1 MGSIVPFFIKTDS
14 RCEINGIS
22 YADIPIFFDGNG
34 VIWPLSDYMI
44 WLVYHCRKPASTV
57 ETYAYYLQ
65 KFLKHINEQEIN
77 WSDVTDRDLIR
88 WRDQMI
94 DIESLRPST
103 VFAYLLKVFHFY
115 QWAEVSGILKYAVAT
130 YDECNDQSCSCHD
143 RIYQI
148 SAVQK
153 GRNNYYTWPYLP
165 KINQQ
170 ANRHTPVN
178 DEIEKLHVAAFN
190 SSTGQRDSLLLSF
203 YEKLCLRRMEAL
215 SITVKDIPS
224 WDEIDE
230 FMVSDQVFTL
240 TILGKRNRV
249 RHIPVLPELMARA
262 REYIEEQRRVA
273 IKSAKSRISTFKP
286 PDELFLSATTALPL
300 TKVYVSRHISELM
313 KSIDIKRASGHR
325 LRASGLTA
333 LAEAYDGF
341 DETGRPFSA
350 EQVLWKVADHA
361 GHANP
366 VSLRPYLNIARS
378 PKHSSTVEKGIRDN
392 TRLHLLQRENA
403 ELKAKLRKRV
413 RRQLS
418 LPAH

>member
-1 MGSIVPFFIKTDS
+1 MRSTVPFFIKTDS

-22 YADIPIFFDGNG
+22 YAGIPIFFDDDG
-34 VIWPLSDYMI
+34 VIRRLSDYMI
-44 WLVYHCRKPASTV
+44 FLIYQCRKPASTV

-65 KFLKHINEQEIN
+65 KFFKHINELEIN

-94 DIESLRPST
+94 DIEALRAST
-103 VFAYLLKVFHFY
+103 VFACLLKVFHFY
-115 QWAEVSGILKYAVAT
+115 QWAEESGILKYAVAT
-130 YDECNDQSCSCHD
+130 YDECNEQSCSCHD

-148 SAVQK
+148 SAVKK
-153 GRNNYYTWPYLP
+153 GRSNYYTWPYLP
-165 KINQQ
+165 NVNQQ
-170 ANRHTPVN
+170 ANKHTPVN
-178 DEIEKLHVAAFN
+178 EEIEKLHAAAFN

-203 YEKLCLRRMEAL
+203 YEELCLRRMEAL
-215 SITVKDIPS
+215 SVTIKDIPS
-224 WDEIDE
+224 WDEIE
-230 FMVSDQVFTL
+230 EYIESDKLFTL

-249 RHIPVLPELMARA
+249 RHVPVLPELMVRA
-262 REYIEEQRRVA
+262 REYIEEQRKVA
-273 IKSAKSRISTFKP
+273 IKRAKSRNSTFKP
-286 PDELFLSATTALPL
+286 PNDLFLSATTALPL
-300 TKVYVSRHISELM
+300 TKEYVSRHVSGLM

-333 LAEAYDGF
+333 LAEAYDGI

-366 VSLRPYLNIARS
+366 SSLQPYLNIARS
-378 PKHSSTVEKGIRDN
+378 PKHGSGVEKGIREN

-403 ELKAKLRKRV
+403 ELKAKLRKRGN
-413 RRQLS
+413 S
-418 LPAH
+418 D

>member
-22 YADIPIFFDGNG
+22 YADIPIFFDDNG
-34 VIWPLSDYMI
+34 IIWPLSDYMI
-44 WLVYHCRKPASTV
+44 SLVYQCRKPASTV

-94 DIESLRPST
+94 DIECLRRAT
-103 VFAYLLKVFHFY
+103 VFACLLKVFHFY
-115 QWAEVSGILKYAVAT
+115 QWAEESGILKYAVAT
-130 YDECNDQSCSCHD
+130 YDECNKASCSCHN

-148 SAVQK
+148 SAVRR
-153 GRNNYYTWPYLP
+153 GRSNYYTWPYLP
-165 KINQQ
+165 NINQQ

-178 DEIEKLHVAAFN
+178 EEIEMLHVEAFK

-203 YEKLCLRRMEAL
+203 YEELCLRRMEAL

-224 WDEIDE
+224 WDEIE
-230 FMVSDQVFTL
+230 EYIESDKVFTL
-240 TILGKRNRV
+240 TILGKGNKV
-249 RHIPVLPELMARA
+249 RPVPVLPELMVRA
-262 REYIEEQRRVA
+262 REYIEGQRRVV
-273 IKSAKSRISTFKP
+273 IKRAKSRNSTFKP
-286 PDELFLSATTALPL
+286 PDDLFLGATTALPL
-300 TKVYVSRHISELM
+300 TKEYVSRHISELM

-333 LAEAYDGF
+333 MVKAYDGV
-341 DETGRPFSA
+341 DEKGVPHPA
-350 EQVLWKVADHA
+350 EQVLWKTADFS

-366 VSLRPYLNIARS
+366 SSLRPYLNIARS
-378 PKHSSTVEKGIRDN
+378 PKHGSTVEKGIRDN

-403 ELKAKLRKRV
+403 ELKAKLKKRGNSDNKTG
-413 RRQLS
+413 L
-418 LPAH
+418 

>member
-22 YADIPIFFDGNG
+22 YADIPIFFDDNG

-44 WLVYHCRKPASTV
+44 WLVYQCRKPASTV

-94 DIESLRPST
+94 DIECLRPAT
-103 VFAYLLKVFHFY
+103 AFAYLLKVFHFY
-115 QWAEVSGILKYAVAT
+115 QWAEESGILKYSVAT
-130 YDECNDQSCSCHD
+130 YDECNEQSCSCHD

-148 SAVQK
+148 SAVKK
-153 GRNNYYTWPYLP
+153 GRYNYYTWPYLP

-178 DEIEKLHVAAFN
+178 EEIEMLHVEAFK

-203 YEKLCLRRMEAL
+203 YEELCLRRMEAL

-224 WDEIDE
+224 WDEIE
-230 FMVSDQVFTL
+230 EYIKSDKVFTL
-240 TILGKRNRV
+240 TILGKGNRV
-249 RHIPVLPELMARA
+249 RHVPVLPELMVRA
-262 REYIEEQRRVA
+262 REYIEDERKVV
-273 IKSAKSRISTFKP
+273 IKRAKGRNSTFRP

-300 TKVYVSRHISELM
+300 TKEYVSRRVSELM
-313 KSIDIKRASGHR
+313 QSIDIRRASGHR

-366 VSLRPYLNIARS
+366 SSLRPYLNIARS
-378 PKHSSTVEKGIRDN
+378 PKHGSNVEKGIRDD

-403 ELKAKLRKRV
+403 ELKAKLKKRGNSDNKTG
-413 RRQLS
+413 L
-418 LPAH
+418 

>member
-22 YADIPIFFDGNG
+22 YAGMPIFFDDNG

-44 WLVYHCRKPASTV
+44 SLVYQCRKPASTV
-57 ETYAYYLQ
+57 KTYAYYLQ
-65 KFLKHINEQEIN
+65 KFLKHINEQEII
-77 WSDVTDRDLIR
+77 WSDVTDGDLIR

-94 DIESLRPST
+94 DIECLRPAT
-103 VFAYLLKVFHFY
+103 AFARLLKVFHFY
-115 QWAEVSGILKYAVAT
+115 QWAEESGILKYAVAT
-130 YDECNDQSCSCHD
+130 YDECNKASCSCHN

-148 SAVQK
+148 SAVRR

-178 DEIEKLHVAAFN
+178 EEIEKLHVAAFN

-203 YEKLCLRRMEAL
+203 YEELCLRRMEAL

-224 WDEIDE
+224 WDEIE
-230 FMVSDQVFTL
+230 EYIESDKVFTL
-240 TILGKRNRV
+240 TILGKGNKV
-249 RHIPVLPELMARA
+249 RPVPVLPELMVRA
-262 REYIEEQRRVA
+262 REYIEGQRRVV
-273 IKSAKSRISTFKP
+273 IKRAKSRNSTFKP
-286 PDELFLSATTALPL
+286 PDDLFLGATTALPL
-300 TKVYVSRHISELM
+300 TKEYVSRHISELM

-333 LAEAYDGF
+333 MVKAYDGV
-341 DETGRPFSA
+341 DEKGVPHPA
-350 EQVLWKVADHA
+350 EQVLWKTADFS

-366 VSLRPYLNIARS
+366 SSLRPYLNIARS
-378 PKHSSTVEKGIRDN
+378 PKHGSTVEKGIRDN
-392 TRLHLLQRENA
+392 TRLHLLQREIA
-403 ELKAKLRKRV
+403 ELKAKLKKRGNSDNKTG
-413 RRQLS
+413 L
-418 LPAH
+418 

>member
-22 YADIPIFFDGNG
+22 YADIPIFFDDNG

-44 WLVYHCRKPASTV
+44 WLVYQCRKPASTV

-77 WSDVTDRDLIR
+77 WSDVTDRDLTR

-94 DIESLRPST
+94 DIECLRPAT
-103 VFAYLLKVFHFY
+103 AFACLLKVFHFY
-115 QWAEVSGILKYAVAT
+115 QWAEESGILKYSVAT
-130 YDECNDQSCSCHD
+130 YDECNKASCSCHN

-148 SAVQK
+148 SAVRR
-153 GRNNYYTWPYLP
+153 GRSNYYTWPYLP

-178 DEIEKLHVAAFN
+178 EEIEMLHVEAFK

-203 YEKLCLRRMEAL
+203 YEELCLRRMEAL

-224 WDEIDE
+224 WDEIE
-230 FMVSDQVFTL
+230 EYIESDKVFTL
-240 TILGKRNRV
+240 TILGKGNKV
-249 RHIPVLPELMARA
+249 RYVPVLPELMARA

-273 IKSAKSRISTFKP
+273 IRRAKSRNSAFKP
-286 PDELFLSATTALPL
+286 PDELILSATTALPL
-300 TKVYVSRHISELM
+300 TKGYVSRHVSGLM
-313 KSIDIKRASGHR
+313 QSIDIKRASGHR
-325 LRASGLTA
+325 LRESGLTA
-333 LAEAYDGF
+333 LAEAYDGV

-366 VSLRPYLNIARS
+366 SSLRPYLNIARS
-378 PKHSSTVEKGIRDN
+378 PKHGSNVEKGIRDD
-392 TRLHLLQRENA
+392 TRLHLLKRENA
-403 ELKAKLRKRV
+403 ELKAKLKKRGNSDNKTG
-413 RRQLS
+413 L
-418 LPAH
+418 

>member
-1 MGSIVPFFIKTDS
+1 MGSTVPFFIKTDS

-22 YADIPIFFDGNG
+22 YADIPIFFDDNG

-44 WLVYHCRKPASTV
+44 WLVYQCRKPASTV
-57 ETYAYYLQ
+57 ETYTYYLQ

-94 DIESLRPST
+94 DIECLRRAT
-103 VFAYLLKVFHFY
+103 AVARLLKVFHFY
-115 QWAEVSGILKYAVAT
+115 QWAEESGILKYAVAT
-130 YDECNDQSCSCHD
+130 YDECNEQSCSCHD
-143 RIYQI
+143 RMYQI
-148 SAVQK
+148 SAVKK

-165 KINQQ
+165 NINLQ

-178 DEIEKLHVAAFN
+178 EEIEMLHVEAFK

-203 YEKLCLRRMEAL
+203 YEELCLRRMEAL

-224 WDEIDE
+224 WDEIEEYIGFDKP
-230 FMVSDQVFTL
+230 FIL

-249 RHIPVLPELMARA
+249 RHVPVLPELMSRA
-262 REYIEEQRRVA
+262 REYIEGQRRVA
-273 IKSAKSRISTFKP
+273 IKSAKSRNSTFKP
-286 PDELFLSATTALPL
+286 PDELFIGVTTAKPL
-300 TKVYVSRHISELM
+300 SKEYVSRRISELM
-313 KSIDIKRASGHR
+313 RSTGIKYASGHR

-333 LAEAYDGF
+333 LAEAYDGV

-366 VSLRPYLNIARS
+366 SSLQPYLNIARS
-378 PKHSSTVEKGIRDN
+378 PKHGSNVEKGIRDN
-392 TRLHLLQRENA
+392 TRLHLLRRENA
-403 ELKAKLRKRV
+403 ELKAKLKKRGNSDNKTG
-413 RRQLS
+413 L
-418 LPAH
+418 